1 MAFLPCNAC
10 VELTAKKIILGLL
23 LVSDGR
29 ALTVRSLIDAC
40 ALFGIK
46 ENNVRVTLTRLSA
59 DGLIEA
65 SSRGAYA
72 LGPPVLSL
80 ADQVATWQTMEQQ
93 LGPWH
98 GGFVAVYT
106 GTLTRSNR
114 KALRQR
120 ERALEMCGL
129 RELDPDLYVRP
140 DNFQG
145 GAEFIRQRLRALGM
159 EAEAAVFAASD
170 FDGERRERVAKLWDG
185 RSLDA
190 HYRKDQQRLEDWLG
204 RYQMLEQE
212 VAAREVYIMGAQA
225 VRSLVFDPWLPA
237 PMIDEAARHAYLET
251 VKRFDDT
258 GKALWD
264 RRFQI
269 RIGMP
274 YMTEEQPTSGVLQ

>member
-1 MAFLPCNAC
+1 M
-10 VELTAKKIILGLL
+10 ELTAKKIILGLL

-120 ERALEMCGL
+120 ERL
-129 RELDPDLYVRP
+129 
-140 DNFQG
+140 
-145 GAEFIRQRLRALGM
+145 
-159 EAEAAVFAASD
+159 AAC
-170 FDGERRERVAKLWDG
+170 
-185 RSLDA
+185 
-190 HYRKDQQRLEDWLG
+190 
-204 RYQMLEQE
+204 
-212 VAAREVYIMGAQA
+212 
-225 VRSLVFDPWLPA
+225 
-237 PMIDEAARHAYLET
+237 
-251 VKRFDDT
+251 
-258 GKALWD
+258 
-264 RRFQI
+264 
-269 RIGMP
+269 
-274 YMTEEQPTSGVLQ
+274 